1 MLLLST
7 SSLQWYGLHRIF
19 DFAKKSGFDWLDL
32 SLNSFNHDLWDEEY
46 IKYLSNSFDLP
57 VLSITAPPKWMNEK
71 KVDKIVKIASALK
84 AQVLNFSPP
93 HISDKN
99 TTWYSRYL
107 LKVKRDTHLSISIQN
122 VDPKFIFFLIPEYKN
137 TALAEIKKLTGETTL
152 DLSAIDS
159 SSWYDILKAQKLLWS
174 SLKNIFLSD
183 RHGNQHGVLPGWA
196 WWGISYLPLESFFY
210 KLKTTWYNWF
220 ITLKVKPTELGA
232 WNEDRVIQNLEFVKS
247 YYEKHFLLYK

>member
-1 MLLLST
+1 
-7 SSLQWYGLHRIF
+7 
-19 DFAKKSGFDWLDL
+19 
-32 SLNSFNHDLWDEEY
+32 
-46 IKYLSNSFDLP
+46 
-57 VLSITAPPKWMNEK
+57 LSITAPPKWMSEK
-71 KVDKIVKIASALK
+71 KVDKIVRIAWVIK

-107 LKVKRDTHLSISIQN
+107 LKVKRDTHLSIWIQN

-152 DLSAIDS
+152 DLSSIDT

-174 SLKNIFLSD
+174 TIKNIFLSD
-183 RHGNQHGVLPGWA
+183 RHGNQHWVLPGWA
-196 WWGISYLPLESFFY
+196 GGWISYLPLESFFY
-210 KLKTTWYNWF
+210 KLKTTWYNGF
-220 ITLKVKPTELGA
+220 ITLKVKPSELWA
-232 WNEDRVIQNLEFVKS
+232 WNEDRVIQNLEFAKG